1 MIAKP
6 RTMPQNLV
14 EQLYSLP
21 ENGKAEIVHGEIV
34 CMSPTGGKPG
44 RTGGKIYIRL
54 DAYERQT
61 GRGYAFP
68 DNVGF
73 MVNLP
78 NRHSFSPDAAFYRG
92 EVIDEDFLPGAPIF
106 AVEVRSKNDYG
117 AQAEI
122 AIREKI
128 ADYFRAGTQVVWDVD
143 VLRDKLIRVYRAEE
157 PTNPTIYR
165 RGEMAE
171 AEPALPG
178 WRMAVD
184 EIFK

>member
-1 MIAKP
+1 MITQT
-6 RTMPQNLV
+6 RTTTENLV
-14 EQLYSLP
+14 EQLYTLP
-21 ENGKAEIVHGEIV
+21 ENGKAEIVNGEIV
-34 CMSPTGGKPG
+34 QMSPTGGKPG

-73 MVNLP
+73 TVNLP
-78 NRHSFSPDAAFYRG
+78 NRSSFSPDAAFYTG
-92 EVIDEDFLPGAPIF
+92 EVVDEDFLPGAPIF

-117 AQAEI
+117 PQAEA

-143 VLRDKLIRVYRAEE
+143 VLRDKLIRVYRADA
-157 PTNPTIYR
+157 PANPTIYR
-165 RGEMAE
+165 RGDMAE
-171 AEPALPG
+171 AEPALLG
-178 WRMAVD
+178 WRMSVD